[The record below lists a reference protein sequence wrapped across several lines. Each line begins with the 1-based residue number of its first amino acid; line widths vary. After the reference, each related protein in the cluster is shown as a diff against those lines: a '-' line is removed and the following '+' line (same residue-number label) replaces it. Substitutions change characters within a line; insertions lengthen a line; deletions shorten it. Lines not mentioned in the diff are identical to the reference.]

1 MRSAQFES
9 REEAQASADRQ
20 GAPPLVQRPILS
32 GADGRAVLA
41 ATRDDPLVHA
51 STALMLLAGLRPGEV
66 SDLQVRDYEA
76 GEQRLTVGGAR
87 RPRTIRIAPS
97 AADAVDTYLEGQ
109 DAAPG
114 EPLLLAGLQG
124 VKVVTL
130 FSAAMRRAGVDAR
143 VHDLRRAAMAAVLE
157 DGAPVQ
163 HLEAYFG
170 ITKSTARKDLT
181 PVREGYDEGI
191 AALLEAE
198 FAS

>member
-9 REEAQASADRQ
+9 REEAQAWVDRQ
-20 GAPPLVQRPILS
+20 GASPLLQRPILS

-41 ATRDDPLVHA
+41 ATRHDPLVHA

-76 GEQRLTVGGAR
+76 GEQRLTVGGVR

-109 DAAPG
+109 DTTPD
-114 EPLLLAGLQG
+114 EPLLVGLQG

-130 FSAAMRRAGVDAR
+130 FSAAMRRAGLDAR
-143 VHDLRRAAMAAVLE
+143 VHDLRRAAMAAVLQ

-170 ITKSTARKDLT
+170 IAKSAARKDLT
-181 PVREGYDEGI
+181 PVRDGYDEGI
-191 AALLEAE
+191 ATVLEAE
-198 FAS
+198 FAN

>member
-9 REEAQASADRQ
+9 REEAQAWVDRQ
-20 GAPPLVQRPILS
+20 GAPPLLQRPILS

-51 STALMLLAGLRPGEV
+51 SAALMLLAGLRPQEAV
-66 SDLQVRDYEA
+66 ELRVRDYSP
-76 GEQRLTVGGAR
+76 GERRLCVGGAR

-97 AADAVDTYLEGQ
+97 AAAAVDTCLEGQ

-114 EPLLLAGLQG
+114 EPLLAGLQG

-130 FSAAMRRAGVDAR
+130 FSAAMRRAGLDAR
-143 VHDLRRAAMAAVLE
+143 VHDLRRAAMAAVLQ

-170 ITKSTARKDLT
+170 IAKPPGRKDLVS
-181 PVREGYDEGI
+181 VREGYDEGI
-191 AALLEAE
+191 ATVLEAE
-198 FAS
+198 FAN